1 MTLEPSAWSSL
12 ERELLGDPPYGPGKD
27 TKNILPAP
35 VPLTCPLCG
44 HPADHLETHH
54 KDGNNDN
61 DDPSNRIDICEECH
75 RKVTN
80 FNPPKSQKD
89 RKNESPAVAVG
100 VDGDGNLTPTEKLI
114 EAARYGEGPA
124 TMKARRHIFPVFW
137 QILSSYMKRHE
148 RVEYDYAAEIL
159 ASGTGGS
166 IQSMKYE
173 YMKSFVRPGDC
184 QGPEEEDTRPFEVEQ
199 NPGSKYD
206 QIVWRSSYLK
216 EHPDILY
223 EIALNVVSGQRTWGG
238 IKSRLEDL
246 NEWAVQRTGLE
257 KMAKAELDEVNRV
270 KAALL
275 PLRDMETD
283 QS

>member
-1 MTLEPSAWSSL
+1 
-12 ERELLGDPPYGPGKD
+12 
-27 TKNILPAP
+27 
-35 VPLTCPLCG
+35 
-44 HPADHLETHH
+44 
-54 KDGNNDN
+54 
-61 DDPSNRIDICEECH
+61 
-75 RKVTN
+75 
-80 FNPPKSQKD
+80 
-89 RKNESPAVAVG
+89 
-100 VDGDGNLTPTEKLI
+100 
-114 EAARYGEGPA
+114 
-124 TMKARRHIFPVFW
+124 
-137 QILSSYMKRHE
+137 
-148 RVEYDYAAEIL
+148 
-159 ASGTGGS
+159 
-166 IQSMKYE
+166 MKYE